1 MTNVWGY
8 RLPRTPTLKSFRTAY
23 RAAKRKSIVNDVS
36 YYGTIELVG
45 SRDDLV
51 KMLGRVLV
59 GRFAG
64 SKYVPPNIG
73 LDKADGQVRI
83 RSKSGSSY
91 SVPRSGLPIWSDWSD
106 RDHLETRRGTS
117 HGENDMAPHSP
128 LNTCG
133 DNQFARDTTC
143 CSCW

>member
-23 RAAKRKSIVNDVS
+23 RAAKRKSIVSDVS

-51 KMLGRVLV
+51 RMLGRVLV

-64 SKYVPPNIG
+64 SKYVSPDWGP
-73 LDKADGQVRI
+73 
-83 RSKSGSSY
+83 GSS
-91 SVPRSGLPIWSDWSD
+91 
-106 RDHLETRRGTS
+106 
-117 HGENDMAPHSP
+117 
-128 LNTCG
+128 
-133 DNQFARDTTC
+133 
-143 CSCW
+143 